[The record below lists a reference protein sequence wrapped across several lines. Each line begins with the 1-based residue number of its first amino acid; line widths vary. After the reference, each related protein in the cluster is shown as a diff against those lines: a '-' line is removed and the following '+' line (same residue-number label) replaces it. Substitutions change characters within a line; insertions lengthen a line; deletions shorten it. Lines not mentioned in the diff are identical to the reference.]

1 MLSLLLLR
9 LSRPYGKC
17 WPGLSPSFSLSL
29 SSSRLPLPLSLSVSP
44 LSFYFASVLEAHD
57 REYIIIERFLPTAG
71 IKDDTRVF
79 FSSINNYNRLGPNRE
94 MERLK
99 GEGGIGRS
107 RSGKSNVLRRWKI
120 SRERERERERESVT
134 RRMEEKSFECVLCMC
149 MQLLYPN
156 WLIEPAM
163 LHHRAI
169 LRVDYR
175 SMKQLFK

>member
-120 SRERERERERESVT
+120 SRERERERERECYSKDGREIFRV
-134 RRMEEKSFECVLCMC
+134 CVMYVYAVIISELINRAGHVASSR
-149 MQLLYPN
+149 YPPSR
-156 WLIEPAM
+156 LSIDE
-163 LHHRAI
+163 AI
-169 LRVDYR
+169 I
-175 SMKQLFK
+175 

>member
-120 SRERERERERESVT
+120 SRERERERERVLLEGWKRNLSSVCYV
-134 RRMEEKSFECVLCMC
+134 CVCS
-149 MQLLYPN
+149 YY
-156 WLIEPAM
+156 I
-163 LHHRAI
+163 RI
-169 LRVDYR
+169 D
-175 SMKQLFK
+175 